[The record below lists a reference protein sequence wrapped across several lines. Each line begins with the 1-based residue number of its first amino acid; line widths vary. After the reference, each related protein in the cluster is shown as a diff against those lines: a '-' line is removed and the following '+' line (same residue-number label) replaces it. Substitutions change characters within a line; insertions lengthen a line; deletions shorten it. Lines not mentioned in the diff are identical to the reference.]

1 MASES
6 YTYKGIAAGKY
17 VEGEVEAINQEEA
30 SFKLKEQK
38 IIITNLVKSKKKK
51 AEKEKKKGGGGFSFF
66 KKKVGPQD
74 VMLFSKQFATMVK
87 AGLPI
92 LNVLQM
98 LRDQIEHPTM
108 KEIIED
114 IRKSLEGGVTLSKCF
129 EKYPKIFDNI
139 YINLIK
145 AGEASG
151 KLDIFLLKLVD
162 SLEKREKVKKK
173 IKGALMYPAVMF
185 SVAITVMVFMLIKVV
200 PVFAKMYEGMG
211 VALPTPTAVIMT
223 ASNFMRGSGGATLGI
238 MTVLLYIIFK
248 YATTKIPKVRY
259 KWHKYIIGMPIF
271 GDMILKSLL
280 ARIALIMGNLSAA
293 GVNLLEALEIAKS
306 VSNNDVVTQAL
317 ENVKKGVFS
326 GDTLTKLFLKE
337 PVFPP
342 TFSQLIS
349 VGEQTGSLDE
359 MFTSVSVYYEEE
371 FDTAVENMSSLIEP
385 IMIVFM
391 GTMIGGLMIAMY
403 SPIFNVGSIIG
414 S

>member
-1 MASES
+1 MSSET
-6 YTYKGIAAGKY
+6 YTYKGISGGKY
-17 VEGEVEAINQEEA
+17 IEGDVEALNQEEA

-38 IIITNLVKSKKKK
+38 IIITNLVKSKKKTATK
-51 AEKEKKKGGGGFSFF
+51 AKKKGGGFSFG
-66 KKKVGPQD
+66 KKAVKPQD

-92 LNVLQM
+92 LNVLSM

-114 IRKSLEGGVTLSKCF
+114 VRRSLEGGVTLSKCF

-151 KLDIFLLKLVD
+151 KLDVFLMKLVE

-173 IKGALMYPAVMF
+173 IKGALTYPVVMF
-185 SVAITVMVFMLIKVV
+185 TVAITVMVFMLVKVV
-200 PVFAKMYEGMG
+200 PVFAEMYEGMG
-211 VALPTPTAVIMT
+211 VPLPTPTAVIMT
-223 ASNFMRGSGGATLGI
+223 ASNFMRGTGGL
-238 MTVLLYIIFK
+238 MTGLISAILFALFK
-248 YATTKIPKVRY
+248 YTTTKIPAIRY
-259 KWHKYIIGMPIF
+259 KWHQRILKMPVF
-271 GDMILKSLL
+271 GDMILKSLI
-280 ARIALIMGNLSAA
+280 ARISLIMGNLSSA
-293 GVNLLEALEIAKS
+293 GVNLLESLEIAKS

-326 GDTLTKLFLKE
+326 GDTLTKLFMKE
-337 PVFPP
+337 PTFPP

-349 VGEQTGSLDE
+349 VGEQTGNLDE
-359 MFTSVSVYYEEE
+359 MFNSVSAYYEEE
-371 FDTAVENMSSLIEP
+371 FDSAVDNMSSLIEP

-403 SPIFNVGSIIG
+403 SPIFNVGAIIG
-414 S
+414 G